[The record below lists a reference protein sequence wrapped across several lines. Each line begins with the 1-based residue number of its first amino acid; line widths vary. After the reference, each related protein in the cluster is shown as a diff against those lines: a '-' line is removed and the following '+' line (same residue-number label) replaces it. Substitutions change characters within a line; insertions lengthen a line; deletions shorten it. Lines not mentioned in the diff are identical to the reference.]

1 MAFELA
7 QHVGQAGLAFA
18 ALVAVAPAQLMPAEQ
33 EAHELRRRHRL
44 DLGAQL
50 VARVAV
56 HARQQ
61 AAVAPLGGACG
72 GERAAHHRAFGFELQ
87 QGRQHRVGAHA
98 QRRGQRRC
106 A

>member
-7 QHVGQAGLAFA
+7 QHVGQAAFAFA
-18 ALVAVAPAQLMPAEQ
+18 ALVAVASRELVPAEQ

-56 HARQQ
+56 HACEQ
-61 AAVAPLGGACG
+61 AAVAPLVGTGAVNAP
-72 GERAAHHRAFGFELQ
+72 RIAAPSASSCSKAGST
-87 QGRQHRVGAHA
+87 RVGAQA
-98 QRRGQRRC
+98 ERRAPAPRR
-106 A
+106 